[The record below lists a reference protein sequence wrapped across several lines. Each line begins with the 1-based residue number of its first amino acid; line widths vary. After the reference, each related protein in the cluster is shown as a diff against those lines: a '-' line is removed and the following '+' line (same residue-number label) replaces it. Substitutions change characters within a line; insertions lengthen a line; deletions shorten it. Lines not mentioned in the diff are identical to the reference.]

1 LAKELRGNEKKYL
14 TLNELR
20 NDAFALTHEYRCL
33 ELIHRLT
40 MQSFGGVFP
49 VAQGLV
55 GQFILFCNFY
65 IILGWDTLGRIDR
78 ILLTLWTLS
87 CTCSWLIILE
97 LSGRFYENAKQTL
110 KSWKFMKF
118 EDKLQGR
125 YMKKFRK
132 TCRPLKIGLDGYM
145 KINRLAVLKFIR
157 GITKGTFRALLTVGK
172 KT

>member
-1 LAKELRGNEKKYL
+1 L

-33 ELIHRLT
+33 EIMHRLT
-40 MQSFGGVFP
+40 MKSFGMAFP
-49 VAQGLV
+49 AIQGLL
-55 GQFILFCNFY
+55 GQFVLFCNFN

-78 ILLTLWTLS
+78 ILLTLWTLTS
-87 CTCSWLIILE
+87 MFLWIIVLE
-97 LSGRFYENAKQTL
+97 LSGRFCENAKQTL

-118 EDKLQGR
+118 DDKLQGR

-132 TCRPLKIGLDGYM
+132 TCRPLNIGLDGYM
-145 KINRLAVLKFIR
+145 RINRLAVLKFIR

-172 KT
+172 KN